1 MKIGCLARFF
11 NRYENEVRFAKE
23 NGFDFM
29 QLWYDRRGLCLH
41 KDDVGF
47 IDTINRHKFPTIIH
61 AVLNIDEFD
70 EHVPKLLVLLKEL
83 GHNEL
88 IIHPICESQPINE
101 DTLSILDEK
110 VRFALHVFNREGITL
125 YLENNSKLDPIF
137 TEANEIERI
146 FTNNKT
152 LQFVLDVAHIDSMEH
167 LNDMVNIKKPNILHI
182 ADKHFSVIHEHLP
195 IGHGEVDFKYI
206 FTNILNDYEG
216 RIILEIV
223 NTDLDI
229 VNSKRIIEELLFKDK
244 LINI

>member
-1 MKIGCLARFF
+1 M
-11 NRYENEVRFAKE
+11 
-23 NGFDFM
+23 
-29 QLWYDRRGLCLH
+29 
-41 KDDVGF
+41 
-47 IDTINRHKFPTIIH
+47 
-61 AVLNIDEFD
+61 
-70 EHVPKLLVLLKEL
+70 
-83 GHNEL
+83 
-88 IIHPICESQPINE
+88 
-101 DTLSILDEK
+101 
-110 VRFALHVFNREGITL
+110 FNREGITL
-125 YLENNSKLDPIF
+125 YLENNSKLDPIL

-146 FTNNKT
+146 FNNNKT

-182 ADKHFSVIHEHLP
+182 ADKYFSVIHEHLP

-206 FTNILNDYEG
+206 FINIFNDYEG